1 MKTTSNLLFK
11 IEAGNYPIWQ
21 GGGVSKETDCERDFP
36 FLAATSSS
44 ISDVVTQCDYYKG
57 VSCSQRVKLLFE

>member
-1 MKTTSNLLFK
+1 MKTTCNLLFK

-44 ISDVVTQCDYYKG
+44 RSDVVTQF
-57 VSCSQRVKLLFE
+57 VSLLVRPSPWSFCSLKS